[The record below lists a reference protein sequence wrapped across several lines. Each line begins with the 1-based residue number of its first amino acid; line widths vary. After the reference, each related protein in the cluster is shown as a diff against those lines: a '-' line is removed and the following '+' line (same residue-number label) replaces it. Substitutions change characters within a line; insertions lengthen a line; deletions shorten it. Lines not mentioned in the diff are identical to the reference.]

1 VVDTNDK
8 HHPSRPA
15 AIEMAFWLACG
26 TMLAPRDRIGHTD
39 LIDPMDRVAMIS
51 EASAVSFRQNLGDML
66 NQVQYRHDS
75 IVIKRDGKPVAA
87 LVDARLFER
96 IRRLQARF
104 DGLCQRIEAGYA
116 QVPEAEGLAEIDAAV
131 AASRAGR

>member
-1 VVDTNDK
+1 MN
-8 HHPSRPA
+8 
-15 AIEMAFWLACG
+15 
-26 TMLAPRDRIGHTD
+26 
-39 LIDPMDRVAMIS
+39 S
-51 EASAVSFRQNLGDML
+51 EVTVVSFRQNLGDML
-66 NQVQYRHDS
+66 NQVHYRHDS

-104 DGLCQRIEAGYA
+104 DGLCERIEAGYVE
-116 QVPEAEGLAEIDAAV
+116 VPEAEGLAEIDAAV

>member
-1 VVDTNDK
+1 
-8 HHPSRPA
+8 
-15 AIEMAFWLACG
+15 
-26 TMLAPRDRIGHTD
+26 MLLTQMDHIGHTD
-39 LIDPMDRVAMIS
+39 LIDPMDRVEMIS
-51 EASAVSFRQNLGDML
+51 EATAVSFRQNLGDML

-104 DGLCQRIEAGYA
+104 DGLCERIEAGYA
-116 QVPEAEGLAEIDAAV
+116 EVPEAEGLAEIDAAV

>member
-1 VVDTNDK
+1 
-8 HHPSRPA
+8 
-15 AIEMAFWLACG
+15 
-26 TMLAPRDRIGHTD
+26 MLLTQMDHIGHTD
-39 LIDPMDRVAMIS
+39 SIELMDRVDMIS
-51 EASAVSFRQNLGDML
+51 EATAVSFRQNLGDML

-75 IVIKRDGKPVAA
+75 IMIKRDGKLVAA

-104 DGLCQRIEAGYA
+104 DGLCERIEAGYA
-116 QVPEAEGLAEIDAAV
+116 EVPDAEGLAEIDAAV